1 MLNYYF
7 NFSDFLNI
15 KLMKT
20 KENAGY
26 MHEVVLQGCTTV
38 VRKPV
43 LQNERVA
50 SSDDDIE
57 ANILLIL
64 FHQF

>member
-1 MLNYYF
+1 
-7 NFSDFLNI
+7 
-15 KLMKT
+15 MKT